1 MKEFAVLFGLLFLL
15 CFPTTAQNK
24 PIRQEITKGEIKTL
38 INTQSE
44 RLSIMGLNLSMTVEK
59 AQAFLNNSDRLIGE
73 RDDYNLGRIYVYE
86 KTTGGGKGKALLY
99 LIWDGRATMKQL
111 TVFEDFK
118 SYLNNDFKKLLT
130 MEALDQNSQF
140 TKNFIGKPDRS
151 AVTLDIQSTGYKHIT
166 YYFDKIGLE
175 LTRKIDNG
183 KDVGVVFALVPS
195 KPKVKKRKWA

>member
-15 CFPTTAQNK
+15 CFPAKAQNK

-44 RLSIMGLNLSMTVEK
+44 RLSIMGLNLSMTLEK
-59 AQAFLNNSDRLIGE
+59 AQALLNNSDSLIGE
-73 RDDYNLGRIYVYE
+73 RDDYNPGRIYVYE

-118 SYLNNDFKKLLT
+118 SYLNDDFKKLLT
-130 MEALDQNSQF
+130 MEALDKNSRF
-140 TKNFIGKPDRS
+140 TKNFIGTPDRS
-151 AVTLDIQSTGYKHIT
+151 AVTLDIESTGYKHIT
-166 YYFDKIGLE
+166 YYFDQIGLE
-175 LTRKIDNG
+175 LTRKIENG

-195 KPKVKKRKWA
+195 KPKVKKRKRA